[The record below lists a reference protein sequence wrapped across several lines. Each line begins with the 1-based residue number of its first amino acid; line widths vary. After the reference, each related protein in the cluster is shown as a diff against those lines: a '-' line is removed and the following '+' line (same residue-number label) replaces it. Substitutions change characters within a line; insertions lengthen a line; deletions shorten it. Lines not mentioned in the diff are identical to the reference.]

1 MGQRNM
7 MCTGQMIDLQ
17 MDERNQGHHVIS
29 VTNFPQPNM
38 HSMLSA
44 PGNSS
49 NFDVRH
55 LPEHYDG
62 SAMFY
67 GIGQYNGVQHH
78 HPVPSLDIGV
88 APGSNIYNPYLTPSS
103 GNRGFPVSINHGP
116 SDQLPSSS
124 NHGVIGVSTDE
135 YGRENHF
142 MDGVRGACKRKNA
155 EGILGNF
162 QYINGL
168 ASSSSSVPPFNTRHL
183 ESGVSMMDS
192 ASFAQP
198 QYRGNNAPSIMEVGS
213 HRSVRNRSGAVGLDS
228 VLAHNHNH
236 LVQGNYI
243 GHPFQP
249 SGNPWVDQQ
258 SGNNGSD
265 GGTLAWNHGP
275 ALPYL
280 HGSNISGGSREAGN
294 VGIQGYH
301 DTSSGRSSTNY
312 LQHPVLHRP
321 HTLHYPPP
329 PPPPMQGTR
338 SHFHPQ
344 VVASSYRLP
353 TISSRGPVPPQV
365 GVEAGPR
372 HPGPVPPT
380 GIRIYR
386 SNRGGVAPEATSR
399 HHNLPYLRMLPAEE
413 VAILDL
419 SAFYEVGDLI
429 DHHRDMRLDIEDMSY
444 EELLALGERIGHV
457 STGLSEESITN
468 CLKTRTYIS
477 STCLNLEEAASMD
490 LENDSCIICQEE
502 YRNQEK
508 IGFLDCGH
516 EYHAGCL
523 KKWLLVKNVC
533 PICKAPAMTPK

>member
-1 MGQRNM
+1 M

-280 HGSNISGGSREAGN
+280 HGILSSHIFVSHFRFLNGSHLMTKSSFISTHWLYGQPAGCRNISNRDFLNHVMYVS
-294 VGIQGYH
+294 
-301 DTSSGRSSTNY
+301 DMS
-312 LQHPVLHRP
+312 VL
-321 HTLHYPPP
+321 
-329 PPPPMQGTR
+329 
-338 SHFHPQ
+338 
-344 VVASSYRLP
+344 ASSPCVWYLSLLPWCRTTQGWLP
-353 TISSRGPVPPQV
+353 TIKLV
-365 GVEAGPR
+365 G
-372 HPGPVPPT
+372 
-380 GIRIYR
+380 
-386 SNRGGVAPEATSR
+386 
-399 HHNLPYLRMLPAEE
+399 
-413 VAILDL
+413 
-419 SAFYEVGDLI
+419 
-429 DHHRDMRLDIEDMSY
+429 
-444 EELLALGERIGHV
+444 
-457 STGLSEESITN
+457 
-468 CLKTRTYIS
+468 
-477 STCLNLEEAASMD
+477 
-490 LENDSCIICQEE
+490 
-502 YRNQEK
+502 
-508 IGFLDCGH
+508 
-516 EYHAGCL
+516 
-523 KKWLLVKNVC
+523 
-533 PICKAPAMTPK
+533 

>member
-1 MGQRNM
+1 
-7 MCTGQMIDLQ
+7 
-17 MDERNQGHHVIS
+17 
-29 VTNFPQPNM
+29 
-38 HSMLSA
+38 
-44 PGNSS
+44 
-49 NFDVRH
+49 
-55 LPEHYDG
+55 
-62 SAMFY
+62 
-67 GIGQYNGVQHH
+67 
-78 HPVPSLDIGV
+78 
-88 APGSNIYNPYLTPSS
+88 
-103 GNRGFPVSINHGP
+103 
-116 SDQLPSSS
+116 
-124 NHGVIGVSTDE
+124 
-135 YGRENHF
+135 
-142 MDGVRGACKRKNA
+142 
-155 EGILGNF
+155 
-162 QYINGL
+162 
-168 ASSSSSVPPFNTRHL
+168 
-183 ESGVSMMDS
+183 
-192 ASFAQP
+192 
-198 QYRGNNAPSIMEVGS
+198 
-213 HRSVRNRSGAVGLDS
+213 
-228 VLAHNHNH
+228 
-236 LVQGNYI
+236 
-243 GHPFQP
+243 
-249 SGNPWVDQQ
+249 
-258 SGNNGSD
+258 
-265 GGTLAWNHGP
+265 
-275 ALPYL
+275 
-280 HGSNISGGSREAGN
+280 
-294 VGIQGYH
+294 
-301 DTSSGRSSTNY
+301 
-312 LQHPVLHRP
+312 
-321 HTLHYPPP
+321 
-329 PPPPMQGTR
+329 MQGAR

>member
-1 MGQRNM
+1 M
-7 MCTGQMIDLQ
+7 
-17 MDERNQGHHVIS
+17 
-29 VTNFPQPNM
+29 F
-38 HSMLSA
+38 SA

-49 NFDVRH
+49 NFGARH

-67 GIGQYNGVQHH
+67 EIRQYYGVGHH
-78 HPVPSLDIGV
+78 HLVPSLDICV
-88 APGSNIYNPYLTPSS
+88 APGSNIYDPCLTPSS
-103 GNRGFPVSINHGP
+103 GYRGFPVSINHGP

-135 YGRENHF
+135 
-142 MDGVRGACKRKNA
+142 RKNVQ
-155 EGILGNF
+155 GVLGNF
-162 QYINGL
+162 QYINGS
-168 ASSSSSVPPFNTRHL
+168 ARSSSSAPPFNTWHL
-183 ESGVSMMDS
+183 ESGVPVMDS
-192 ASFAQP
+192 AFFDFAQP

-213 HRSVRNRSGAVGLDS
+213 HRSVRNRSGGVGLDS
-228 VLAHNHNH
+228 VLAHNHSH

-258 SGNNGSD
+258 SGNNGSG
-265 GGTLAWNHGP
+265 GGTLAWNHGLV
-275 ALPYL
+275 LPYL

-312 LQHPVLHRP
+312 VQPPVLHQ
-321 HTLHYPPP
+321 HHNLHYPPP
-329 PPPPMQGTR
+329 PPPLQGAR

-344 VVASSYRLP
+344 VVASSYRLA

-365 GVEAGPR
+365 GVEAGHR

-380 GIRIYR
+380 GIRIDR
-386 SNRGGVAPEATSR
+386 SHRGGVAPEATSR
-399 HHNLPYLRMLPAEE
+399 HGNLPYLRMLPGEE

-419 SAFYEVGDLI
+419 SSFNEA
-429 DHHRDMRLDIEDMSY
+429 
-444 EELLALGERIGHV
+444 EEV

-477 STCLNLEEAASMD
+477 STCLNLEEGASMD
-490 LENDSCIICQEE
+490 QENDSCVICQEE
-502 YRNQEK
+502 YENEEK

-516 EYHAGCL
+516 EYHADCL

-533 PICKAPAMTPK
+533 PLCKAPAMTCS